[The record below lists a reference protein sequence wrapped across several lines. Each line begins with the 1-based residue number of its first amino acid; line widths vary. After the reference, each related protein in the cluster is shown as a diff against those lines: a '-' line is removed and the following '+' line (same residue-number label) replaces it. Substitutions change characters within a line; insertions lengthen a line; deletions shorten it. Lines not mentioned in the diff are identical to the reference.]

1 MGPPNAYPRSMQ
13 PADVVPLQDV
23 SPADWLVQT
32 STGRQGRVRDYL
44 PEGYQAYLRLP
55 LIDADGEGVPLRQ
68 WLGILRNVL
77 ARHTGT
83 PDRCWF
89 SLWEGWPVPQ
99 WWRESAPTFH
109 LPHREHLLFAGG
121 LEDLLVIASEFAC
134 AGVEYPDGSFVVD
147 MRGVDGEGSGPGRM
161 PERYPGNAR
170 LMPRAGDPALAARC
184 REEGSCLEPSL
195 WWPQD
200 RAWVVAREVDSD
212 AVYVAG
218 SRALVEELLKEPRLA
233 AGEVAVDD
241 PITIE
246 D

>member
-1 MGPPNAYPRSMQ
+1 MRPPNAYRRSMQ

-55 LIDADGEGVPLRQ
+55 LIDADGEGAPLRQ

-134 AGVEYPDGSFVVD
+134 AGVEYPDGSFVVG
-147 MRGVDGEGSGPGRM
+147 MRGVEGEGSGPGRM
-161 PERYPGNAR
+161 PERYPRECPVDASGWGPGAGSTVPR
-170 LMPRAGDPALAARC
+170 RGLLPRAQP
-184 REEGSCLEPSL
+184 
-195 WWPQD
+195 
-200 RAWVVAREVDSD
+200 VVATGPRLGGR
-212 AVYVAG
+212 AGGRLRRRLRGWLPG
-218 SRALVEELLKEPRLA
+218 SRRGA
-233 AGEVAVDD
+233 AQGAAACRR
-241 PITIE
+241 
-246 D
+246 